1 MVHDPGLLT
10 FGFEWKHGK
19 SCTYKSDQKKSRIFL
34 IQKHLTS
41 ISVCYQHIFLLSES
55 YRFVFSSNMRCFIF
69 LYGAYLEVLIKWR
82 CFTMKISSNHALQI
96 LSTKDPFRLFSLD
109 MSKTAGIFRLEFHK
123 SQSESHE
130 GFVYVHENA
139 VFFFVWRLVAAP

>member
-1 MVHDPGLLT
+1 M
-10 FGFEWKHGK
+10 
-19 SCTYKSDQKKSRIFL
+19 
-34 IQKHLTS
+34 
-41 ISVCYQHIFLLSES
+41 
-55 YRFVFSSNMRCFIF
+55 
-69 LYGAYLEVLIKWR
+69 
-82 CFTMKISSNHALQI
+82 ALFHNGNFFKPRVTI

-139 VFFFVWRLVAAP
+139 VLFFV